1 MKRFLLTALL
11 LAVSSAAV
19 AQYYEPIPYYGNNP
33 YIFCT
38 VRVPQD
44 CWAPIS
50 KELGTPMP
58 VHNEK
63 KPLVTGGRCFT
74 SLAFMD
80 AVLVSG
86 MVGARPPG
94 HLGLITSNRNES

>member
-1 MKRFLLTALL
+1 
-11 LAVSSAAV
+11 
-19 AQYYEPIPYYGNNP
+19 
-33 YIFCT
+33 
-38 VRVPQD
+38 
-44 CWAPIS
+44 
-50 KELGTPMP
+50 MP
-58 VHNEK
+58 VHKEK
-63 KPLVTGGRCFT
+63 KPLVTDGRCFT